1 MDGAEIESRIQKYSQ
16 LTFNNSQRQFSEV
29 KIDFLTNGAET
40 TGYQKAKKLNFKTHI
55 RN

>member
-40 TGYQKAKKLNFKTHI
+40 TDTKRQKN
-55 RN
+55 

>member
-29 KIDFLTNGAET
+29 KIDFLTNGAEQLIPK
-40 TGYQKAKKLNFKTHI
+40 GKKLNFKTHI